1 MNTRGVTGA
10 DLDEVCE
17 AISGCLASL
26 EAYVQFPTPSIF
38 AGPGSA
44 REYGKLWYNFIW
56 YARSSIISES

>member
-1 MNTRGVTGA
+1 VRIEEVEGEEVDTGGVAGT

-17 AISGCLASL
+17 AISGGLASL

-44 REYGKLWYNFIW
+44 REYGKL
-56 YARSSIISES
+56 